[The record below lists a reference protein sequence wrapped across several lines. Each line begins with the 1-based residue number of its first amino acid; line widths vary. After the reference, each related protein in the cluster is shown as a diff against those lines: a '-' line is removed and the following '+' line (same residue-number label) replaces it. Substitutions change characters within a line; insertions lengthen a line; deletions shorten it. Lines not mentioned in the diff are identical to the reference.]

1 MDPSPKRPKLE
12 VVEENN
18 SENARQATQEQEEG
32 LIALVEH
39 RRHELQ
45 HLTKKFENIKAQ
57 KPIFS
62 ENLCCGEQNYPC
74 YADLKSAVNLSC
86 LEEAQRKLSD
96 AESQL
101 AQVQKSQQKSQ
112 EVSRTFISDGT
123 ATKVKTE
130 RLSPSPARAE
140 QSALRAAPQ
149 SRPQLVIPAVTPK
162 MGPSMRSAESSKV
175 LSTSGGRTV
184 ASGRG
189 QSQSETPSNSH
200 AVPVCIKLF
209 SILSILVDGL
219 IFSRVT
225 VFVNLIKLLFSNSL
239 SLHDLWHVLAVRR
252 EHVDL
257 ISDIRS
263 NRTPTIVR
271 FQTGSLIASQHKRK
285 LRSLV
290 MNPTSEQLFAT
301 SAFLSSWADKSG
313 LTPMMFYSQREV
325 AVFLENKGSNFIPWN
340 KVRLVMLWS
349 LELLV
354 VDYSTDSTIECYK
367 TAIVRFWKHF
377 TVYITFLNLVKE
389 VELVVLSI
397 VEALGADLRSF
408 PQSDICTGATVPL
421 SCINIHP
428 SVDQNPSK

>member
-189 QSQSETPSNSH
+189 QSQSETPSKSK
-200 AVPVCIKLF
+200 ADASATRAYTQLESGESQEKRESGESQEKRPKRKL
-209 SILSILVDGL
+209 
-219 IFSRVT
+219 
-225 VFVNLIKLLFSNSL
+225 
-239 SLHDLWHVLAVRR
+239 VRR

-325 AVFLENKGSNFIPWN
+325 AVFLENKGPNFIPWN
-340 KVRLVMLWS
+340 KR
-349 LELLV
+349 
-354 VDYSTDSTIECYK
+354 
-367 TAIVRFWKHF
+367 TAIVRFWKHI

-421 SCINIHP
+421 SCVNIHP